1 MKHRLIF
8 LGSRTIY
15 SSFPIYWSCLTSFT
29 NSIVYSK
36 SSTFEYMPW
45 VSPLN
50 SLIHSLLCNLSSFQ
64 TYLFLKT
71 PVLES
76 LSYMPFASWSLSW
89 SLTDGIFPSSECHSD
104 EGKRFGIG
112 QIWTLSR
119 ALSFLNLE
127 PQANTETVWTF
138 NSSYVY
144 SNISCHP
151 LWGFSGQQIH
161 SAFYRVSSWKSLLW
175 HFSVI
180 TILSHSI
187 VICIFL

>member
-1 MKHRLIF
+1 MSFTSSYFQPHCPDSVIAFQNLFFFSSNPESWPDPNCHFLEAVFYNVILLITLVRFSGGVGLRLTFASWMKHRLIF

-64 TYLFLKT
+64 TYLFLKI

-76 LSYMPFASWSLSW
+76 LSYMPFTSWSLSW
-89 SLTDGIFPSSECHSD
+89 SPDRWDISIFWMP
-104 EGKRFGIG
+104 
-112 QIWTLSR
+112 
-119 ALSFLNLE
+119 
-127 PQANTETVWTF
+127 
-138 NSSYVY
+138 
-144 SNISCHP
+144 
-151 LWGFSGQQIH
+151 
-161 SAFYRVSSWKSLLW
+161 
-175 HFSVI
+175 
-180 TILSHSI
+180 
-187 VICIFL
+187 